1 MASITQYRKKK
12 WRVIIRRTGFPC
24 KTQTFNLKRDAELWA
39 AEIEAGMGV
48 SKFNPL
54 QLQAAKT
61 LTVKSLFERYR
72 DEVAV
77 NMTGRNEFGTV
88 NRIIRD
94 AAFMPLL
101 VSNISPHDI
110 QLWRDARVKEV
121 LPQSVNREFNTISAV
136 FTKAIKEWRAPLLH
150 NPCHQVSQFAGAD
163 RYRNK
168 RWHQKDVD
176 RFLKAAKW
184 SEENVPKVGRDY
196 VGWAFL
202 LAIETAMREGELC
215 SALVSDFHPREKLL
229 LLRHT
234 KNGEERDVPLSKK
247 AIKYFRHLCEG
258 KKPGEKI
265 FPIVA
270 NTLCEYS
277 LEVRRKC
284 HLEHLTFHDTR
295 HEAATRISKR
305 LVNVLE
311 LSAQTG
317 HKSLRSLK
325 RYYNPT
331 AAEIAAKLG

>member
-1 MASITQYRKKK
+1 
-12 WRVIIRRTGFPC
+12 
-24 KTQTFNLKRDAELWA
+24 
-39 AEIEAGMGV
+39 MGV

-54 QLQAAKT
+54 QLHAAKT
-61 LTVKSLFERYR
+61 LIVQSLFERYR

-77 NMTGRNEFGTV
+77 NMAGRNEFGTV

-94 AAFMPLL
+94 SAFMPLL
-101 VSNISPHDI
+101 VSQISPHDI
-110 QLWRDARVKEV
+110 QLWRDARVKQV
-121 LPQSVNREFNTISAV
+121 QPQSVNREFNTISAV
-136 FTKAIKEWRAPLLH
+136 FTKAMKEWRAPLTQ
-150 NPCHQVSQFAGAD
+150 NPCHLVSQFAGAD

-176 RFLKAAKW
+176 HFLKSENW
-184 SEENVPKVGRDY
+184 SEQHVPKVGRDY
-196 VGWAFL
+196 VAWALL

-215 SALVSDFHPREKLL
+215 ALLVSDFYPKEKRVHLS
-229 LLRHT
+229 RT
-234 KNGEERDVPLSKK
+234 KNGDERDVPLSIK
-247 AIKYFRHLCEG
+247 AIKYFKHLCKG
-258 KKPGEKI
+258 KKPEEKI

-270 NTLCEYS
+270 NTLCEYA
-277 LEVRRKC
+277 LEARRKC

-295 HEAATRISKR
+295 HEAATRISKK